1 MKKNVVLFLLIALLS
16 ISPLLSANNGQKIRS
31 LDDDTYEAIS
41 YLYVKNGLSQPS
53 YTAPYSDNELN
64 LMLDKINSLN
74 LSKADQKVMNYINDK
89 LDVNMDY
96 EGKGISFDW
105 TFKTTIESFAHPNID
120 GYTATNLDFANR
132 DIWVYDKIFHKPFL
146 DLNFEAWSGDHVYS
160 FADFSVGNS
169 PVLAKKFG
177 TDKFRTNII
186 LISPSTSSD
195 LDFAIPYRAFGAFGG
210 DYWSFEVGR
219 DRLDWG
225 CGETGNLTVSD
236 NLYYH
241 NLARFTTFSDNYK
254 YTFVTSFFPHQ
265 NMYINDVASNNIDDD
280 NTAGITPQQGNSQW
294 NIQDGIRAFI
304 AHRLEFRAFHE
315 KVGLVLTE
323 EIMYESETNCIDL
336 RVLNPHGIY
345 HDLYIRANANSIIAF
360 EADYTPVK
368 GINIY
373 GQALVDEFLLPNE
386 NNNNPSALGFLG
398 GIKGTKEIAGYAG
411 KASLEFAKTNPY
423 LYLRDN
429 MEAADEENNKIQ
441 HASDYGINFVVAIR
455 DYTNNH
461 GASYYD
467 PEFLGYDYGGDALV
481 FNANAGLKDYG
492 KWSVEGNIF
501 FMKHGTSDCYTCWAA
516 TEDTSAA
523 TTPTVTHPTDNHADL
538 DAKDTRNAVS
548 RTFVSG
554 IHASYTCNKNFNVY
568 GQIDFI
574 LINNYANISGDDL
587 KDIQLTS
594 GFCYSI

>member
-1 MKKNVVLFLLIALLS
+1 MKKNVVIFLLIAIIA
-16 ISPLLSANNGQKIRS
+16 ISPLFSANNGQKIRS

-53 YTAPYSDNELN
+53 YTAPYSDNELK

-89 LDVNMDY
+89 LDINMDY
-96 EGKGISFDW
+96 EGKGVSFDW
-105 TFKTTIESFAHPNID
+105 TFKTTVESFAHPNTD

-132 DIWVYDKIFHKPFL
+132 DIWVYDKIHHKPFL
-146 DLNFEAWSGDHVYS
+146 DLNFEAWSGNHVYS
-160 FADFSVGNS
+160 FADLSVGNS

-177 TDKFRTNII
+177 TDKFRTNIVMI
-186 LISPSTSSD
+186 PPSTMSD
-195 LDFAIPYRAFGAFGG
+195 LDFAIPYRAFASLGG

-265 NMYINDVASNNIDDD
+265 NMYISD
-280 NTAGITPQQGNSQW
+280 NVTLGSITPQQGNSQW
-294 NIQDGIRAFI
+294 DIQDGIRAFI
-304 AHRLEFRAFHE
+304 AHRLEFKAFHD

-323 EIMYESETNCIDL
+323 EIMYESETNNLDL
-336 RVLNPHGIY
+336 RVLSPHIIY
-345 HDLYIRANANSIIAF
+345 HNLYIRANANSIIAF
-360 EADYTPVK
+360 EADYTPIK

-373 GQALVDEFLLPNE
+373 GQAIVDEFLLPGE
-386 NNNNPSALGFLG
+386 GNNNPSALGFLG
-398 GIKGTKEIAGYAG
+398 GVKATKEIAGYAG

-429 MEAADEENNKIQ
+429 MTVAEDSIQ
-441 HASDYGINFVVAIR
+441 HAGEYGINFVVAIR

-481 FNANAGLKDYG
+481 
-492 KWSVEGNIF
+492 
-501 FMKHGTSDCYTCWAA
+501 
-516 TEDTSAA
+516 
-523 TTPTVTHPTDNHADL
+523 
-538 DAKDTRNAVS
+538 
-548 RTFVSG
+548 
-554 IHASYTCNKNFNVY
+554 
-568 GQIDFI
+568 
-574 LINNYANISGDDL
+574 
-587 KDIQLTS
+587 
-594 GFCYSI
+594 